1 MIKNNLLKK
10 IKFTLAIIFSLSFLG
25 CSFSNNLN
33 LSNIDGG
40 IGGTGIDNLEIVFES
55 EKEGGIGGTG
65 IIGTITDFG
74 SIIVNGIRINYL
86 DNQNIKT
93 AFGIQKGSDLKIGQ
107 VVNLTV
113 KKSGN
118 EIFAENIS
126 TQTLLYG
133 KIQYINLLEKE
144 LIINDEKIKILDNKT
159 YNKNYLP
166 GLKIGNKVSVSGFR
180 GYDKIYS
187 SLIESDVLTKKD
199 IDTIVGGYITSE
211 TAENITFGGG
221 YKFLKSIVKTSKISE
236 NDFIHATNPN
246 IKDLKFITKVDKLN
260 FSYKNFFNDKI
271 SNILQEKI
279 SDFNDKTA
287 KRTTFNRII
296 SLKSRDRVSS
306 STKTMIINVNDIN
319 NWKKN
324 NLKNNDKIK
333 ILQNK
338 LLSNE
343 KISKNKVRKNKLDII
358 EKFKKTIS
366 RSKDKQRDTYKTN
379 NTRNDV
385 NKNNNN
391 NTKNGNVNGGNG
403 GGRNGSG
410 GNGGGRN
417 GSGGNGGGRNGGG
430 GNGGGKGSR

>member
-1 MIKNNLLKK
+1 MKKNDLLKK
-10 IKFTLAIIFSLSFLG
+10 IKFTLGIIFSLSFLG
-25 CSFSNNLN
+25 CSFSKNLN

-113 KKSGN
+113 KKSRN

-144 LIINDEKIKILDNKT
+144 LIINDEKVKILDNKT

-166 GLKIGNKVSVSGFR
+166 GLKIGDKVSVSGFR

-221 YKFLKSIVKTSKISE
+221 YKFSKSIVKTSKISK

-279 SDFNDKTA
+279 SDFNDKAT
-287 KRTTFNRII
+287 KRATFNRII
-296 SLKSRDRVSS
+296 ALKSRDRVSS

-338 LLSNE
+338 LLSTK
-343 KISKNKVRKNKLDII
+343 KISKNKAREKKSNLI
-358 EKFKKTIS
+358 EKFNKTIS
-366 RSKDKQRDTYKTN
+366 KFRDKKQDYNNN
-379 NTRNDV
+379 NTRNDL
-385 NKNNNN
+385 NKNENNN
-391 NTKNGNVNGGNG
+391 PKNGNS
-403 GGRNGSG
+403 SG
-410 GNGGGRN
+410 GNGGSGHD
-417 GSGGNGGGRNGGG
+417 GSGGGHGGGGHSGG
-430 GNGGGKGSR
+430 GNGGGGKGSR

>member
-25 CSFSNNLN
+25 CGFSKNLN

-166 GLKIGNKVSVSGFR
+166 GLKIGDKVSVSGFR

-187 SLIESDVLTKKD
+187 SLIESDVVTKKD

-246 IKDLKFITKVDKLN
+246 IKDLKFITKVDELN

-287 KRTTFNRII
+287 KKTTFNRII
-296 SLKSRDRVSS
+296 ALKSRDRNSL

-366 RSKDKQRDTYKTN
+366 RSKDKQKDTYKTN
-379 NTRNDV
+379 NTGNDL
-385 NKNNNN
+385 NKNENF
-391 NTKNGNVNGGNG
+391 
-403 GGRNGSG
+403 SG
-410 GNGGGRN
+410 GNGGSRN
-417 GSGGNGGGRNGGG
+417 GGGGNGGGRNGGG
-430 GNGGGKGSR
+430 GNSGGGNGGGKGSR